1 MLPVFVLPIKEELQ
15 KAKQRGVN
23 VSLAL
28 TDEEILALSNEI
40 SLDLI
45 SHSVTGASL
54 SKLRKISNHPFF
66 KTMLLN
72 FSVMI
77 TPFENFLKN
86 RPNLVLIDSETE
98 NGILFLILKSEDTP
112 SEILGIQTSNREL
125 VSSFAYLE
133 KLILTLISS
142 LHSMQENLI
151 DE

>member
-1 MLPVFVLPIKEELQ
+1 
-15 KAKQRGVN
+15 
-23 VSLAL
+23 
-28 TDEEILALSNEI
+28 
-40 SLDLI
+40 
-45 SHSVTGASL
+45 
-54 SKLRKISNHPFF
+54 
-66 KTMLLN
+66 MLLN

-98 NGILFLILKSEDTP
+98 NGIIFLILKSEDTP